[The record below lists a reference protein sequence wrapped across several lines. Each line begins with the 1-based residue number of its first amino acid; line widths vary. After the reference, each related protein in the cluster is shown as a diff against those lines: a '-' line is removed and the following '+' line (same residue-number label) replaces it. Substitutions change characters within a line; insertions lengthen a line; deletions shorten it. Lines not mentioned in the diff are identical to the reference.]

1 MWRGAFGMRQKLDT
15 QVAAAVG
22 AMLVGRAEIT
32 LEAVADQLPGHIRA
46 AGPSLKSMTKALIAA
61 GWIGVRREGGSVVY
75 MPPRPEGE
83 EGPDPRHNGFEG
95 GAVAADEVRLLIERV
110 ERLIEEKKG
119 IADDIKDVMTEAKG
133 RGYDPS
139 ALQDIIKLRAKKP
152 EEQQERQAI
161 LEVYLR
167 ALGMMA

>member
-1 MWRGAFGMRQKLDT
+1 MKQKLDT

-22 AMLVGRAEIT
+22 AMLVGRDEIT
-32 LEAVADQLPGHIRA
+32 LEEVADRLPGHIRA
-46 AGPSLKSMTKALIAA
+46 AGPSFKSMTKALAGA
-61 GWIGVRREGGSVVY
+61 GWIADRRDGGSVVY
-75 MPPRPEGE
+75 IPPRPEGE

-95 GAVAADEVRLLIERV
+95 GPVAADEVRLLIERA

-119 IADDIKDVMTEAKG
+119 IADDIKDVMAEAKG

-152 EEQQERQAI
+152 EEQHERQAI

-167 ALGMMA
+167 ALGMMS